1 MKHEMVFSLVAVGIL
16 FYTTFSWGHSAMFP
30 DSFKYDASNE
40 NENPIPFA
48 RLEESLATNS
58 CVNGLANGYPCENID
73 FRSFVSK
80 TALGGGASELSDIW
94 GYTDPLTGK
103 EIAIVGKTNGTS
115 FVDITDPDNPVVLG
129 FLRSHNNGSESWRDM
144 KVYGDFVFIVG
155 DGPSNS
161 THGLQVFDL
170 TELRDVF
177 NPPAN
182 FTETTHMRGFG
193 AAHNIIINEDT
204 GFAYAVGSNRCSGG
218 LYMVD
223 ISIPDQPSFAG
234 CFSSDGYTH
243 DAQCVVYAGPDDRY
257 DGKEICVGYNEDTIT
272 IVDVTDKANPLQLSR
287 TPYQGS
293 QYTHQGWFLDEKH
306 SILIMNDEL
315 DEQRN
320 GVNTTSYIFDV
331 SNLQNPVELGRY
343 RGPTRAIDHNLYT
356 NEGYVFETNYRA
368 GLRILKTDN
377 IDQGQLS
384 EVAYFDTIPGSN
396 SAQFSGTWSNYPYF
410 ASGNIVL
417 SDIGKGLFVVTP
429 DWDAITG
436 PFQPVVTITALQAE
450 ATEAGQRA
458 GILRVRRDGSTAAA
472 LSVNYTLSGSAT
484 SGSDYLALSGSLTLP
499 AGVASADITLTPIDD
514 TLVEAPEI
522 VIVSLAGN
530 AGYTVGLPGTATVTI
545 VSDDSVEPQGA
556 DLQVS
561 VLSGDISVAPG
572 SGLSYSVTAHN
583 AGDQQAG
590 GNYLRLVLS
599 TDAVIDANDLR
610 LSKPSLSVAKLAAGS
625 NKAFTG
631 TVIIPATVTSGDYY
645 LGAIVDVSA
654 RVIESDE
661 TNNTRSMAVRVQS
674 TAPSGADLVVSGLTP
689 NKLTLAPGD
698 SLRATVITT
707 NQGAGASSVTYTRL
721 VLSTDPVID
730 RSDRKLRALRI
741 DGLIPG
747 ASRTN
752 RPRLTIP
759 ADVPVGTYYL
769 GAFADNSG
777 REAESDETN
786 NTRSVTVAIASTS
799 APRQNIDNN
808 SVVRNAED
816 QVHYP

>member
-1 MKHEMVFSLVAVGIL
+1 MRHKVIFSLVAVGIL
-16 FYTTFSWGHSAMFP
+16 FYATFSWGHSAMFP
-30 DSFKYDASNE
+30 DLFKYDASNE

-94 GYTDPLTGK
+94 GYTDPLTGN

-115 FVDITDPDNPVVLG
+115 FVDITDPYNPIVLG
-129 FLRSHNNGSESWRDM
+129 FLRSHNNGNESWRDM

-155 DGPSNS
+155 DGSSNS
-161 THGLQVFDL
+161 NHGLQVFDL
-170 TELRDVF
+170 TELRNVS
-177 NPPAN
+177 NPPVN

-193 AAHNIIINEDT
+193 NAHNIVINEDT

-243 DAQCVVYAGPDDRY
+243 DAQCVVYAGPDQRY
-257 DGKEICVGYNEDTIT
+257 SGQEICVGYNEDTIT
-272 IVDVTDKANPLQLSR
+272 IIDVTDKANPLQLSR

-293 QYTHQGWFLDEKH
+293 QYTHQGWFLDENH

-315 DEQRN
+315 DELYN

-331 SNLQNPVELGRY
+331 SNLHNPVELGRY
-343 RGPTRAIDHNLYT
+343 TGPTRAIDHNLYT

-377 IDQGQLS
+377 IDQGELS

-417 SDIGKGLFVVTP
+417 SDIGNGLFVVTP

-436 PFQPVVTITALQAE
+436 PDQPVVTIAALQAE
-450 ATEAGQRA
+450 ATEAGRRA
-458 GILRVRRDGSTAAA
+458 GVLRVSRAGSTAVA
-472 LSVNYTLSGSAT
+472 LSVNYTISGSAT

-499 AGVASADITLTPIDD
+499 TGVTSADITLTPIDD
-514 TLVEAPEI
+514 RLVEDPEI
-522 VIVSLAGN
+522 VIVSLASN
-530 AGYTVGLPGTATVTI
+530 AAYTVGQPGTATVTI
-545 VSDDSVEPQGA
+545 VSDDSVEPQIA

-561 VLSGDISVAPG
+561 TLSGGASVAPD
-572 SGLSYSVTAHN
+572 SRLNYSVTAHN
-583 AGDQQAG
+583 AGNQLAG
-590 GNYLRLVLS
+590 ASYLRLVLS
-599 TDAVIDANDLR
+599 TDEVIDTSDLR
-610 LSKPSLSVAKLAAGS
+610 LSKPSLSVAGLGAGS
-625 NKAFTG
+625 SKAFTG
-631 TVIIPATVTSGDYY
+631 SVKIPATVTSGNYY
-645 LGAIVDVSA
+645 LGAIVDVSL
-654 RVIESDE
+654 RVSESDE

-674 TAPSGADLVVSGLTP
+674 TPPDGADLVVSDLSS

-698 SLRATVITT
+698 SLHATVITS
-707 NQGAGASSVTYTRL
+707 NQGAGASGITYTRL
-721 VLSTDPVID
+721 VLSTDPNID

-741 DGLIPG
+741 EGLTPG
-747 ASRTN
+747 ASRSY

-759 ADVPVGTYYL
+759 ADLPVGEYYL

-777 REAESDETN
+777 REAESDENN
-786 NTRSVTVAIASTS
+786 NTRSVSVAIVSQAT
-799 APRQNIDNN
+799 PRLSDK
-808 SVVRNAED
+808 VVN
-816 QVHYP
+816 